1 VFRKLSLFLAIII
14 VLSVAAIVGVGFYLS
29 PQDALS
35 NSDAIVVVSG
45 GETSQRVAEG
55 VKLYKADWAEV
66 LIMSGAARDSL
77 DSNAAAMKRMA
88 VNSGVPKETIITEEK
103 SMNTFENAAYVR
115 EIIEQNKFN
124 RLILVTSP
132 YHQRRA
138 ALVFAKALKG
148 LPVKI
153 INHSSLDSAWRKNG
167 WWLDAWA
174 RVLTWSEVKKVVYT
188 LVVPFPS
195 QK

>member
-1 VFRKLSLFLAIII
+1 MFRKLSLLLAAIIVI
-14 VLSVAAIVGVGFYLS
+14 AVAAMVGVGFYLS
-29 PQDALS
+29 PQDALAT
-35 NSDAIVVVSG
+35 SDAIVVVSG
-45 GETSQRVAEG
+45 GETNQRVAEG
-55 VKLYKADWAEV
+55 VKLYKADWAKI
-66 LIMSGAARDSL
+66 LIMSGASRDAK
-77 DSNAAAMKRMA
+77 DSNAAAMKRIA
-88 VNSGVPKETIITEEK
+88 ISSGVPADKIITEGK

-115 EIIEQNKFN
+115 EIIERNKFN

-138 ALVFAKALKG
+138 ALVFSKALKG
-148 LPVKI
+148 LPVQI

-174 RVLTWSEVKKVVYT
+174 RALTWSEAKKVAYT
-188 LVVPFPS
+188 LVVPFPY

>member
-1 VFRKLSLFLAIII
+1 MFKRLSFILA
-14 VLSVAAIVGVGFYLS
+14 VLILAAVAGMVGVGFYLS
-29 PQDALS
+29 PQDNLAV
-35 NSDAIVVVSG
+35 SDAIVVVSG
-45 GETSQRVAEG
+45 GETNQRVAEG
-55 VKLYKADWAEV
+55 VKLYKADWAKV
-66 LIMSGAARDSL
+66 LIMSGAARDAK

-88 VNSGVPKETIITEEK
+88 INSGIPANKIITEEE

-115 EIIEQNKFN
+115 GIVESRKLN

-138 ALVFAKALKG
+138 ALVFAKALAG

-167 WWLDAWA
+167 WWLDDWA
-174 RVLTWSEVKKVVYT
+174 RKLTWSEVKKVAYT
-188 LVVPFPS
+188 LVVPFPY

>member
-1 VFRKLSLFLAIII
+1 VFRKLSLFLGVII
-14 VLSVAAIVGVGFYLS
+14 VVAVGCIIGVGFYLS
-29 PQDALS
+29 PQDTLS
-35 NSDAIVVVSG
+35 TSDAIVVVSG

-55 VKLYKADWAEV
+55 VKLYKADLAKV
-66 LIMSGAARDSL
+66 LIMSGASRDAK

-88 VNSGVPKETIITEEK
+88 INSGIPADKIITEEK
-103 SMNTFENAAYVR
+103 SMNTFENGAYVR
-115 EIIEQNKFN
+115 DIIEQNKFN

-138 ALVFAKALKG
+138 ALVFSKALKG

-167 WWLDAWA
+167 WWLDGWA
-174 RVLTWSEVKKVVYT
+174 RALTWSEVKKVAYT
-188 LVVPFPS
+188 LVVPFPY

>member
-1 VFRKLSLFLAIII
+1 M
-14 VLSVAAIVGVGFYLS
+14 VAVATIVGAGFYLS
-29 PQDALS
+29 PQNELDS
-35 NSDAIVVVSG
+35 SDAIVVVSG

-55 VKLYKADWAEV
+55 VKLYKEDWAGV
-66 LIMSGAARDSL
+66 LIMSGAARDAK

-88 VNSGVPKETIITEEK
+88 INSGVPADKIITEEK
-103 SMNTFENAAYVR
+103 SMNTVENAAYVR
-115 EIIEQNKFN
+115 DIIEQNKFN

-138 ALVFAKALKG
+138 ALVFGKALEG

-174 RVLTWSEVKKVVYT
+174 RALTWSEIKKVVYT
-188 LVVPFPS
+188 LVVPFPY
-195 QK
+195 QT

>member
-1 VFRKLSLFLAIII
+1 VFRKLSLFLAVVIVII
-14 VLSVAAIVGVGFYLS
+14 VASAVGVGFYLS
-29 PQDALS
+29 PQDELA

-55 VKLYKADWAEV
+55 VKLYKADWADT
-66 LIMSGAARDSL
+66 LIMSGAARDSQ

-88 VNSGVPKETIITEEK
+88 VNSGVPADKIITEEK

-138 ALVFAKALKG
+138 AIVFGKALSG
-148 LPVKI
+148 LPVKVL
-153 INHSSLDSAWRKNG
+153 NHSSLDSAWRKNG
-167 WWLDAWA
+167 WWLDSWA
-174 RVLTWSEVKKVVYT
+174 RFLTWSEVKKVVYT

>member
-1 VFRKLSLFLAIII
+1 MFRKLSLFLGALIVIAVAGII
-14 VLSVAAIVGVGFYLS
+14 GTGFYLS
-29 PQDALS
+29 PQDDLAR
-35 NSDAIVVVSG
+35 SDAIVVVSG

-55 VKLYKADWAEV
+55 VKLYKADWARV
-66 LIMSGAARDSL
+66 LIMSGASRDAR

-88 VNSGVPKETIITEEK
+88 VSAGVPADKIITEEK

-115 EIIEQNKFN
+115 DIIEQNKFN
-124 RLILVTSP
+124 QLILVTSP

-138 ALVFAKALKG
+138 ALVFSKALNG

-167 WWLDAWA
+167 WWLDEWA
-174 RVLTWSEVKKVVYT
+174 RTLTWSEVKKVSYT

>member
-1 VFRKLSLFLAIII
+1 M
-14 VLSVAAIVGVGFYLS
+14 VGVGFYLS
-29 PQDALS
+29 PQDNLAV
-35 NSDAIVVVSG
+35 SDAIVVVSG
-45 GETSQRVAEG
+45 GETNQRVAEG
-55 VKLYKADWAEV
+55 VKLYKADWAKV
-66 LIMSGAARDSL
+66 LIMSGAARDAK

-88 VNSGVPKETIITEEK
+88 INSGIPANKIITEEE

-115 EIIEQNKFN
+115 GIVESRKLN

-138 ALVFAKALKG
+138 ALVFAKALAG

-167 WWLDAWA
+167 WWLDDWA
-174 RVLTWSEVKKVVYT
+174 RKLTWSEVKKVAYT
-188 LVVPFPS
+188 LVVPFPY

>member
-1 VFRKLSLFLAIII
+1 VFKKLSLFLA
-14 VLSVAAIVGVGFYLS
+14 VLITIAVALMVGVGFYLS
-29 PQDALS
+29 PQDELAA
-35 NSDAIVVVSG
+35 SDAIVVVSG
-45 GETSQRVAEG
+45 GETNQRVAEA
-55 VKLYKADWAEV
+55 VKLYKADWAKV
-66 LIMSGAARDSL
+66 LIMSGAARDAK
-77 DSNAAAMKRMA
+77 DSNAAAMKRIA
-88 VNSGVPKETIITEEK
+88 VSSGVPADKIITEEK

-115 EIIEQNKFN
+115 DIIERNKFSQ
-124 RLILVTSP
+124 LILVTSP

-148 LPVKI
+148 LPVKV

-174 RVLTWSEVKKVVYT
+174 RALTWSEVKKVAYT
-188 LVVPFPS
+188 LVVPFPY